1 MVKENIFYHKII
13 MFPEFGNMVKEN
25 DLLNKKKNKNNKLTT
40 IKIFINLFI
49 YFCLYTL
56 LY

>member
-56 LY
+56 L